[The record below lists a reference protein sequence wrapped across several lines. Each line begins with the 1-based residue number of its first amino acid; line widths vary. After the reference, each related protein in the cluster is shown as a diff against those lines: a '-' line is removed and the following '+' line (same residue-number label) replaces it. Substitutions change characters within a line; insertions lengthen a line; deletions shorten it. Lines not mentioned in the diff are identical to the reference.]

1 MELQV
6 IPRDDGVS
14 HVRLS
19 GRMDPHGTQKIKER
33 LRSETVGRDRHA
45 VVDVSDVSFLTS
57 LGVGVIV
64 ECADALQ
71 RAGRRFVLVVS
82 PGLVRTVLEKTGV
95 NRIVPMVDTL
105 DEANREIERQ

>member
-1 MELQV
+1 MDLEV
-6 IPRDDGVS
+6 IARDDGVS

-33 LRSETVGRDRHA
+33 LRSETVGRERSA
-45 VVDVSDVSFLTS
+45 VVDVRDVSFITS

-64 ECADALQ
+64 ECADTLQ

-105 DEANREIERQ
+105 EEAHREVERK

>member
-1 MELQV
+1 MDIEV

-33 LRSETVGRDRHA
+33 FRSETVGMDRHA
-45 VVDVSDVSFLTS
+45 VVDVSDVSFITS

-71 RAGRRFVLVVS
+71 RAGWRFVLVVS
-82 PGLVRTVLEKTGV
+82 PGLVRTVFEKTGV
-95 NRIVPMVDTL
+95 NRIVPMVSTL
-105 DEANREIERQ
+105 EEADREVEGR